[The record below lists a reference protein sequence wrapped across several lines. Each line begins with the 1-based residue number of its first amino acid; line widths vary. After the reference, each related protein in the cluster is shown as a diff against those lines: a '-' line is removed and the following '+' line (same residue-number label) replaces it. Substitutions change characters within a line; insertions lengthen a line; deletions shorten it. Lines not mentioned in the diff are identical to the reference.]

1 MAPCRQNP
9 AYSPTRLPLRAP
21 AGALSH
27 ARVRVLPLPPPGNPP
42 ARQRCWSWGAIVC
55 VRRRRVGDVWDL
67 GEGDPTEIG
76 SFRLVARLGSGG
88 MGNVYL
94 ATQDGRDGHV
104 AVKTIRSEYAQE
116 DGFRRRFTREAAAA
130 SSVRSPYT
138 VRVVGF
144 DTRAREPWLATEY
157 VEGLSLRDH
166 VRRHGPLARAEAVE
180 MGLGLS
186 FGLASIH
193 RAGLVHRDL
202 KPANVLLTDG
212 GPKIIDFGLAYATDF
227 SHATQSGAVL
237 GTPGYFSPEQVQ
249 GLPVSAASD
258 VFALGAVLT
267 FAASGDH
274 AFRASTPVTAQYHV
288 VHEEPRLA
296 DVPEELRELIAA
308 CMRKDPQERPALS
321 DVLAHLT
328 TLRSYGH
335 KETAF
340 RRSPRT
346 LLRRA
351 AKGGESV
358 EAAAPASPDRTG
370 NRIVLGASA
379 VLLLV
384 AGAAAGVAL
393 SPTLD
398 ALAGP
403 TPGPRASAAPGVWT
417 SPSPDDAR
425 PGRPWEANQYN
436 ANLIDSLSYSPDI
449 RRCVMDEG
457 VGVDAGSM
465 GFGISVS
472 EGAYQHG
479 YPTRAVVRI
488 TVDRAQVGDL
498 QQPVVHLKL
507 PGDAGIVSLTVPRG
521 QDTWTFRWPD
531 VLRTASR
538 AEMPQRYEDLAPEA
552 LRGPYTVTLV
562 HYSVMACDGFMGDPR
577 GAAASPP

>member
-1 MAPCRQNP
+1 M
-9 AYSPTRLPLRAP
+9 
-21 AGALSH
+21 
-27 ARVRVLPLPPPGNPP
+27 
-42 ARQRCWSWGAIVC
+42 
-55 VRRRRVGDVWDL
+55 WDL
-67 GEGDPTEIG
+67 GDGDPTEIG

-88 MGNVYL
+88 MGTVYL

-130 SSVRSPYT
+130 GSVRSPYT

-166 VRRHGPLARAEAVE
+166 VRLHGPLGSAEAVE

-202 KPANVLLTDG
+202 KPANVLLAGG

-274 AFRASTPVTAQYHV
+274 AFRGVTPVTAQYHV
-288 VHEEPRLA
+288 VHEEPRLT

-308 CMRKDPQERPALS
+308 CMRKDPQERPPLS

-335 KETAF
+335 KETAAAF
-340 RRSPRT
+340 RRSPRPR
-346 LLRRA
+346 LRRA
-351 AKGGESV
+351 KAGEV
-358 EAAAPASPDRTG
+358 TEAAPARPGRAG
-370 NRIVLGASA
+370 NRAVLGASA

-384 AGAAAGVAL
+384 AGAAAGVWF
-393 SPTLD
+393 SPGRAAPAD
-398 ALAGP
+398 PAPEASGAGTWSTP
-403 TPGPRASAAPGVWT
+403 TPVDTPSEPPGGIDPRNWT
-417 SPSPDDAR
+417 LVESLHYDPDT
-425 PGRPWEANQYN
+425 
-436 ANLIDSLSYSPDI
+436 
-449 RRCVMDEG
+449 RRCALDEG
-457 VGVDAGSM
+457 LRVDTRTPGFDLSVAAG
-465 GFGISVS
+465 G
-472 EGAYQHG
+472 YRHG
-479 YPTRAVVRI
+479 YPTRAVV
-488 TVDRAQVGDL
+488 TVTLDPEQIGDFGG
-498 QQPVVHLKL
+498 PVVLLKP
-507 PGDAGIVSLTVPRG
+507 PGGEAIVSLKVPAGRSS
-521 QDTWTFRWPD
+521 WSFRWPE
-531 VLRTASR
+531 VLKEASA
-538 AEMPQRYEDLAPEA
+538 AELPERYEETDPE
-552 LRGPYTVTLV
+552 LFRGPYTVTLV
-562 HYSVMACDGFMGDPR
+562 HYSVLACDGFMGDPR
-577 GAAASPP
+577 GAAAAGGR